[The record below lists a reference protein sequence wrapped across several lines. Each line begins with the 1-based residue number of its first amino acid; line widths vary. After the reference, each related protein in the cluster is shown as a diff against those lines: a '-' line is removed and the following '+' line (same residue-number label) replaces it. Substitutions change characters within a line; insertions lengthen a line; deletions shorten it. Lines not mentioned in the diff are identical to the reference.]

1 MKILTIIGPTAVGKT
16 NISIKIARKISGEI
30 ISADSRQIYKYL
42 NIGTAKPT
50 LEQKQIATFH
60 LIDFVDP
67 NTNYSCGQFA
77 RDAETLIE
85 EIMGQDKVPI
95 ICGGTGLY
103 IKALFHPL
111 HALPESK
118 REIKEKFQNSLKKLG
133 VDHLYKKLLLIDPE
147 LAERIT
153 PKDKQRII
161 RGLEVYEMT
170 GTPLSLLLK
179 TERKKAKYAPCYIG
193 LSLPRRELYQS
204 INERFAAMIKQGLV
218 NEVKRLL
225 KRGLDPTASAMRTIG
240 YKEIIEYLQGYMSFE
255 ETIEKVKRRTRN
267 FAKRQLTW
275 FNKIPGLQWFNPVD
289 PDIVKYIIDQW
300 KANGSAGK
308 E

>member
-16 NISIKIARKISGEI
+16 NICIKIARKISGEI

-50 LEQKQIATFH
+50 SEQKQTATFH

-67 NTNYSCGQFA
+67 NNNYSCGQFA
-77 RDAETLIE
+77 RDAEAKIE
-85 EIMGQDKVPI
+85 EIMKRGKAPI

-118 REIKEKFQNSLKKLG
+118 HEIKKKFQNSLKKFG

-147 LAERIT
+147 LAKRIT
-153 PKDKQRII
+153 PKDKQRIM

-179 TERKKAKYAPCYIG
+179 TERKKAKYVPCYIG
-193 LSLPRRELYQS
+193 LNLPRRELYRR

-218 NEVKRLL
+218 NEVKMLL
-225 KRGLDPTASAMRTIG
+225 RRGFDPAASAMRTIG
-240 YKEIIEYLQGYMSFE
+240 YKEIIKYLQGHISLE

-275 FNKIPGLQWFNPVD
+275 FNKIPGLQWFDPED
-289 PDIVKYIIDQW
+289 PDIVKYITKQMRDT
-300 KANGSAGK
+300 
-308 E
+308 

>member
-16 NISIKIARKISGEI
+16 NICIKIARKISGEI

-42 NIGTAKPT
+42 DIGTAKPT
-50 LEQKQIATFH
+50 PEQKQIATFH

-67 NTNYSCGQFA
+67 NKNYSCGQFA
-77 RDAETLIE
+77 RDAEAKIE
-85 EIMGQDKVPI
+85 DIMEQDKVPI

-103 IKALFHPL
+103 IKTLFHPL
-111 HALPESK
+111 HVLPESK
-118 REIKEKFQNSLKKLG
+118 REIKEKFQNSLKKFG

-147 LAERIT
+147 LAKRIT
-153 PKDKQRII
+153 PKDKQRIM

-179 TERKKAKYAPCYIG
+179 TERKKAKYVPYYIG
-193 LSLPRRELYQS
+193 LNLPRCELYQS
-204 INERFAAMIKQGLV
+204 INERFTVMIKQGLV

-225 KRGLDPTASAMRTIG
+225 RRGFDPTASAMRTIG
-240 YKEIIEYLQGYMSFE
+240 YKEIIEYLQGYVSLE
-255 ETIEKVKRRTRN
+255 ETIEKAKRRTRN

-275 FNKIPGLQWFNPVD
+275 FNKIPGLQWFDPGD
-289 PDIVKYIIDQW
+289 PDIVKYIINQW
-300 KANGSAGK
+300 RRATLN
-308 E
+308 

>member
-16 NISIKIARKISGEI
+16 NKSIKIARKISGEI

-42 NIGTAKPT
+42 DIGTAKPT
-50 LEQKQIATFH
+50 SEQKRIATFH

-67 NTNYSCGQFA
+67 TKNYSCGQFA
-77 RDAETLIE
+77 RDAEAKIE
-85 EIMGQDKVPI
+85 EIMEQDKVPI

-118 REIKEKFQNSLKKLG
+118 CEIRKKFQNSLKKFG

-153 PKDKQRII
+153 PKDKQRIM

-179 TERKKAKYAPCYIG
+179 TERKKAKYVPCYIG
-193 LSLPRRELYQS
+193 LNLPRRELYPR

-218 NEVKRLL
+218 NEVKMLL
-225 KRGLDPTASAMRTIG
+225 RRGFDPTASAMRTIG
-240 YKEIIEYLQGYMSFE
+240 YKEIIEYLQGYMSLE

-275 FNKIPGLQWFNPVD
+275 FNKIPGLQWYSPEE
-289 PDIVKYIIDQW
+289 PDIINHIIDQW
-300 KANGSAGK
+300 RRTPLN
-308 E
+308 

>member
-16 NISIKIARKISGEI
+16 NICIKIARKISGEI

-50 LEQKQIATFH
+50 PEQKQMATFH

-67 NTNYSCGQFA
+67 NKNYSCGQFT
-77 RDAETLIE
+77 RDAEAKVE
-85 EIMGQDKVPI
+85 EIMGQNKVPI

-118 REIKEKFQNSLKKLG
+118 REIKKKFQNSLKKFG
-133 VDHLYKKLLLIDPE
+133 VDYLYKKLLLIDPE
-147 LAERIT
+147 LAKRIT

-179 TERKKAKYAPCYIG
+179 TKRKKAKYVPCYIG
-193 LSLPRRELYQS
+193 LNLPRRELYQS
-204 INERFAAMIKQGLV
+204 INERFTAMIKQGLV
-218 NEVKRLL
+218 NEVKKLL
-225 KRGLDPTASAMRTIG
+225 RKGFDPTASAMRTIG
-240 YKEIIEYLQGYMSFE
+240 YKEIIEYLQGYISLE
-255 ETIEKVKRRTRN
+255 ETIEKAKRRTRN

-275 FNKIPGLQWFNPVD
+275 FNKIPSLQWYNPEE
-289 PDIVKYIIDQW
+289 PDIINHIIDQW
-300 KANGSAGK
+300 RRTTLN
-308 E
+308 

>member
-16 NISIKIARKISGEI
+16 NICIKIARKISGEI

-42 NIGTAKPT
+42 DIGTAKPT
-50 LEQKQIATFH
+50 PEQKQIITFH

-67 NTNYSCGQFA
+67 NKNYSCGQFA
-77 RDAETLIE
+77 RDAEAKIE
-85 EIMGQDKVPI
+85 EIMEQNKVPI

-118 REIKEKFQNSLKKLG
+118 REIKKKFQNSLKKFG

-179 TERKKAKYAPCYIG
+179 TERKKAKYIPFYIG
-193 LSLPRRELYQS
+193 LDLPRRELYQR

-218 NEVKRLL
+218 NEVKMLL
-225 KRGLDPTASAMRTIG
+225 RKGFDPTASAMRTIG
-240 YKEIIEYLQGYMSFE
+240 YKEIIEYLQGYIALE
-255 ETIEKVKRRTRN
+255 ETIEKAKRRTRN

-275 FNKIPGLQWFNPVD
+275 FNKIPGLQWYNPEE
-289 PDIVKYIIDQW
+289 PDIVKYIIEQW
-300 KANGSAGK
+300 RRVTLN
-308 E
+308 